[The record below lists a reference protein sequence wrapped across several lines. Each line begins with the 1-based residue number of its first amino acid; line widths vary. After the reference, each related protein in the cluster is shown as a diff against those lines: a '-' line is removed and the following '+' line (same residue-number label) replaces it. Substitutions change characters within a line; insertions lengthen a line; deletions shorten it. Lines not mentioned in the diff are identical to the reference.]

1 MTDLANTWVC
11 WESPSNDHRVD
22 FCWHF
27 SSTKAK
33 LLAMTMQL
41 IHLRIVPYNGDHMLI
56 GPAKI
61 CMVPRCVLM
70 LVVLENLGSINKSW

>member
-1 MTDLANTWVC
+1 
-11 WESPSNDHRVD
+11 
-22 FCWHF
+22 
-27 SSTKAK
+27 
-33 LLAMTMQL
+33 MTMQL

-61 CMVPRCVLM
+61 CMVPRCVLT